1 MKRLIFLKEV
11 YQNIVRDS
19 RVLNQNP
26 KRLTTKVERIS
37 VTLLRNAT
45 SDLEGDARI
54 EKMKEMAE
62 TVYGSLGD
70 AIDELEKDL
79 DLNPKRFLGIA
90 LFPDKLWSWTVT
102 LATLGIGL
110 AQQKLFPEE

>member
-11 YQNIVRDS
+11 YQSIVRDT

-26 KRLTTKVERIS
+26 KRLSTKVERIS
-37 VTLLRNAT
+37 ISLLRTAT
-45 SDLEGDARI
+45 SDLEGNDKM

-62 TVYGSLGD
+62 TVYGSLAD
-70 AIDELEKDL
+70 AVDELEKDL

-102 LATLGIGL
+102 LATLGLGL
-110 AQQKLFPEE
+110 AQ